1 MFENLNNLR
10 EAMMSSLKI
19 AKTAAA
25 AALLTAM
32 LGVGGAAIAQD
43 ADAPASEAAP
53 AAEAPADA
61 APAEAA
67 PAEAAPAEAAPAE
80 AAPEAAAPAAGGPA
94 LNASSFA
101 LNAPV
106 AGSDGGEVGTVNRI
120 SSSADGTVTELQV
133 KTAAGVVI
141 VPASAI
147 TSGGDKVTLNV
158 PAADAAKFPA
168 VPPAE

>member
-1 MFENLNNLR
+1 
-10 EAMMSSLKI
+10 MSKVKF
-19 AKTAAA
+19 AKTAA
-25 AALLTAM
+25 
-32 LGVGGAAIAQD
+32 VAAILAAMFGVNGVAMAQD
-43 ADAPASEAAP
+43 AEAPAADAAP
-53 AAEAPADA
+53 AAE

-80 AAPEAAAPAAGGPA
+80 AAPAAAAPAAGTG

-133 KTAAGVVI
+133 KTAGGVVI

-147 TSGGDKVTLNV
+147 TAGGDKVTLNV
-158 PAADAAKFPA
+158 SAADAAKFPA
-168 VPPAE
+168 VPAAE

>member
-1 MFENLNNLR
+1 
-10 EAMMSSLKI
+10 MSKLKF
-19 AKTAAA
+19 AKTAG
-25 AALLTAM
+25 AALLAAM
-32 LGVGGAAIAQD
+32 LGVSGAAMAQ
-43 ADAPASEAAP
+43 EAEAP
-53 AAEAPADA
+53 AAEAAPVAEAPAEA

-80 AAPEAAAPAAGGPA
+80 AAPEAAAPAAGPA
-94 LNASSFA
+94 LNASAFA

-133 KTAAGVVI
+133 KTASGVVI

-147 TSGGDKVTLNV
+147 TAGGDKVTLNV
-158 PAADAAKFPA
+158 SAADAAKFPA
-168 VPPAE
+168 VPAAE

>member
-1 MFENLNNLR
+1 
-10 EAMMSSLKI
+10 MSSLKF

-25 AALLTAM
+25 AALLAAS
-32 LGVGGAAIAQD
+32 LGVSAAAIAQE
-43 ADAPASEAAP
+43 AEAAP
-53 AAEAPADA
+53 AVEAAPAETQADV

-80 AAPEAAAPAAGGPA
+80 AAPEAAAPAAGSSHV
-94 LNASSFA
+94 ASSFA

-106 AGSDGGEVGTVNRI
+106 AGSDGGDVGTVNRI

-147 TSGGDKVTLNV
+147 ATGGDKVTLNV
-158 PAADAAKFPA
+158 SAADAASFPA

>member
-1 MFENLNNLR
+1 
-10 EAMMSSLKI
+10 MSSLKF

-25 AALLTAM
+25 AALLAAM
-32 LGVGGAAIAQD
+32 IGVNGAAIAQ
-43 ADAPASEAAP
+43 EAEAP
-53 AAEAPADA
+53 AAEAPAAEA
-61 APAEAA
+61 APEAA

-80 AAPEAAAPAAGGPA
+80 AAPEAAAPAAGPA
-94 LNASSFA
+94 LNASAFA

-106 AGSDGGEVGTVNRI
+106 SGADGGAVGTVNRI

-147 TSGGDKVTLNV
+147 AAGGDNVQLNV
-158 PAADAAKFPA
+158 PAADAASFPA
-168 VPPAE
+168 VPAAE